1 MKTGDIIQLGE
12 HRLAIGDST
21 DKDLVARLMNGQKAR
36 MICTD
41 PPYGVDYVAS
51 KKDLVKIGKEDSV
64 DIANDG
70 FQSDEQYVDFTYAW
84 LKAIAPHMESYN
96 SYYIFNSDLMYSAL
110 REGIL
115 KAGFYYSQML
125 IWVKNTVVIGRKDYL
140 PQHELIAYGWFK
152 RHKFLR
158 SKGKSVIFHAK
169 PAKSKLHPTMKP
181 VGLLRKLIENS
192 SSLREI
198 VYEPFCGSG
207 STLIACDHLGRVC
220 YGVEMDIDYVKT
232 IVARWEKLHEK
243 ENLKAKV
250 L

>member
-1 MKTGDIIQLGE
+1 MKTGDIIQMGV

-21 DKDLVARLMNGQKAR
+21 DKELVNKLMDGKKAR

-41 PPYGVDYVAS
+41 PPYDVDYVAG
-51 KKDLVKIGKEDSV
+51 KKDFVKLGKADSV
-64 DIANDG
+64 DIENDG
-70 FQSDEQYVDFTYAW
+70 FQTDDEYVLFTYNW
-84 LKAIAPHMESYN
+84 MKAIAPHMDSYN
-96 SYYIFNSDLMYSAL
+96 SYYIFNSDLMYCAL

-115 KAGFYYSQML
+115 KAGFNYSQMI
-125 IWVKNTVVIGRKDYL
+125 IWLKNTVVIGRKDYL

-152 RHKFLR
+152 RHKFER

-192 SSLREI
+192 SKPREI
-198 VYEPFCGSG
+198 VYEPFAGSG
-207 STLIACDHLGRVC
+207 STFIACDHLKRAC
-220 YGVEMDIDYVKT
+220 YGVEMSTDYAKT
-232 IVARWEKLHEK
+232 IVARWEKLTGD
-243 ENLKAKV
+243 KAKV

>member
-1 MKTGDIIQLGE
+1 MKTGDIIQMGV

-21 DKDLVARLMNGQKAR
+21 DKELVNKLMDGKKAR

-41 PPYGVDYVAS
+41 PPYDVDYVAG
-51 KKDLVKIGKEDSV
+51 KKDFVKLGKADSV
-64 DIANDG
+64 DIENDG
-70 FQSDEQYVDFTYAW
+70 FQTDDEYVLFTYNW
-84 LKAIAPHMESYN
+84 MKAIAPHMDSYN
-96 SYYIFNSDLMYSAL
+96 SYYIFNNNMMYCAL

-115 KAGFYYSQML
+115 KAGFNYSQMI
-125 IWVKNTVVIGRKDYL
+125 IWLKNTVVIGRKDYL

-152 RHKFLR
+152 RHKFER

-192 SSLREI
+192 SKPREI
-198 VYEPFCGSG
+198 VYEPFAGSG
-207 STLIACDHLGRVC
+207 STFIACDHLKRAC
-220 YGVEMDIDYVKT
+220 YGVEMSTDYAKT
-232 IVARWEKLHEK
+232 IVARWEKLTGD
-243 ENLKAKV
+243 KAKV

>member
-1 MKTGDIIQLGE
+1 MKTGDIIQMGV

-21 DKDLVARLMNGQKAR
+21 DKDLVHKLMDGKKAR

-41 PPYGVDYVAS
+41 PPYGVDYAT
-51 KKDLVKIGKEDSV
+51 KDSQEYRKIKSDWDEINS
-64 DIANDG
+64 DG
-70 FQSDEQYVDFTYAW
+70 LQTEEKYSSAFTYDW
-84 LKAIAPHMESYN
+84 MKAIAPHMDSYN
-96 SYYIFNSDLMYSAL
+96 SYYIFNSDLMYCAL

-115 KAGFYYSQML
+115 KAGFNYSQMI
-125 IWVKNTVVIGRKDYL
+125 IWLKNTVVIGRKDYL

-152 RHKFLR
+152 RHKFER

-192 SSLREI
+192 SKPREI
-198 VYEPFCGSG
+198 VYEPFAGSG
-207 STLIACDHLGRVC
+207 STFIACEHLKRAC
-220 YGVEMDIDYVKT
+220 YGVEMSLDYAKT
-232 IVARWEKLHEK
+232 IVARWEKLTGD
-243 ENLKAKV
+243 KAKV

>member
-1 MKTGDIIQLGE
+1 MKTGDIIQLGN

-21 DKDLVARLMNGQKAR
+21 DRDLVARLMDGKKAR
-36 MICTD
+36 IICTD

-51 KKDLVKIGKEDSV
+51 KKDLVAIGKKDSV
-64 DIANDG
+64 DIANDQ
-70 FQSDEQYVDFTYAW
+70 FQSDDQYVDFTYAW
-84 LKAIAPHMESYN
+84 LKAVAPHMESYN

-115 KAGFYYSQML
+115 KAGYKYSQMI

-140 PQHELIAYGWFK
+140 PQHELIAYGWLK

-158 SKGKSVIFHAK
+158 SKGKSVIFHPK

-192 SSLREI
+192 SSTKEI
-198 VYEPFCGSG
+198 VYEPFMGSG
-207 STLIACDHLGRVC
+207 STLIACDHLGRYC
-220 YGVEMDIDYVKT
+220 YGVEMDLDYAKT